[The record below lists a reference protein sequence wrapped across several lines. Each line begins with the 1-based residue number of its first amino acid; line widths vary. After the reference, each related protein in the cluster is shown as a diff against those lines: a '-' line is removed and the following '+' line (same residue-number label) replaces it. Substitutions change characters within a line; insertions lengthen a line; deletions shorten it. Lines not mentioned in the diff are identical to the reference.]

1 MVDALGWRRKFA
13 VIAPS
18 TNTSVQPEF
27 DDMRPDGVTN
37 HFGRIWIPDD
47 PIHDDADFEQL
58 MRNIRAEVDNAIDRV
73 MTCRPDYLIM
83 GMSSETFWD
92 GAEGSQRLLEAVQ
105 QRSGVRVAMGS
116 YACEAAFEAYGGI
129 KRIGVITPYMP
140 VGDAQVARFFTD
152 CGYEVVRL
160 KGLKCDSPVQIA
172 HVQADTLEA
181 AIREVDG
188 SDVDAVVQVGTNL
201 AMARLADE
209 AERRLGKP
217 VIAINTA
224 IYWYAL
230 RQNGLSDRL
239 DGFGALLSRF

>member
-27 DDMRPDGVTN
+27 DDMRPRGVTN

-47 PIHDDADFEQL
+47 PIHDDADFERL
-58 MRNIRAEVDNAIDRV
+58 MENIRAEVDNAIDRV

-92 GAEGSQRLLEAVQ
+92 GAEGSRRLLEAVE

-140 VGDAQVARFFTD
+140 VGDAQVVRFFTD

-160 KGLKCDSPVQIA
+160 KGLKCESPVLIA
-172 HVQADTLEA
+172 HVQADTLEE

-188 SDVDAVVQVGTNL
+188 DDVDAVVQVGTNL

-239 DGFGALLSRF
+239 DGFGGLLSRF

>member
-140 VGDAQVARFFTD
+140 VGDAQVVRFFTD

-188 SDVDAVVQVGTNL
+188 NDVDAVVQVGTNL

-209 AERRLGKP
+209 AERRIGKP